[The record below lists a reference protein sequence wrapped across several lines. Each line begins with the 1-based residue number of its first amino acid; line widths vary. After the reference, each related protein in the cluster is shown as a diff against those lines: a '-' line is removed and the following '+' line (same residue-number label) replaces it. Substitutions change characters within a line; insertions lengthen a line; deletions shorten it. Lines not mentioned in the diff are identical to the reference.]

1 MIYDRLFSF
10 EIILEVVIMTP
21 FHSLDRRSFLQR
33 SLAGAAGLGLGIPNL
48 DAKPRFD
55 LDRIFTSLRE
65 GTGAKKIGIIICGRY
80 ESCGGGKCL
89 RSIRERVG
97 GFSRYPKE
105 MPIELVG
112 FGQCGGCPG
121 VNVEY
126 VPAEMQK
133 NGAEVIHLATG
144 FVVGYPPCPST
155 LYFKGFIE
163 SYYHLPVVVGT
174 HPIPLKYLN
183 AHQQLSSL
191 PDLKKQA
198 EYLLKESKTVM
209 EAYN

>member
-1 MIYDRLFSF
+1 MSSSNQFS
-10 EIILEVVIMTP
+10 
-21 FHSLDRRSFLQR
+21 RRTFLQN
-33 SLAGAAGLGLGIPNL
+33 SFIGGAGLGLGITAPEKAPN
-48 DAKPRFD
+48 FD
-55 LDRIFTSLRE
+55 RKRIFQTLEE
-65 GTGAKKIGIIICGRY
+65 GRDSKKIGIIICGRY

-97 GFSRYPKE
+97 GFARYPKD

-126 VPAEMQK
+126 VPAEMKK
-133 NGAEVIHLATG
+133 NGAEIIHLATG
-144 FVVGYPPCPST
+144 FVVGYPPCPAT
-155 LYFKGFIE
+155 LYFKDFIE
-163 SYYHLPVVVGT
+163 SYYQLPVVIGT

-183 AHQQLSSL
+183 AHKQLSSM
-191 PDLKKQA
+191 PELKNQA
-198 EYLLKESKTVM
+198 DYLLKESRGVM